1 MANIFEVETDASQ
14 DANYREHLNRN
25 WQNGNTEFDKLEN
38 WLNALKT
45 TFSNFQVQINDLQQQ
60 IWNLTKRVQTDEVKH
75 DQDVADLNA
84 EIKVLDDEVQKL
96 NQAVFGIDESEI
108 NYVTPKQSDV
118 IEEINYQ
125 KNKKSDKSKNIN
137 QFNKDPVSHELN
149 YSAVNGKHNS
159 IEVDTGIGHMKG
171 EKL

>member
-1 MANIFEVETDASQ
+1 MTNVFEVESNASQ

-75 DQDVADLNA
+75 DHDVADLN
-84 EIKVLDDEVQKL
+84 EKIKELDDEVSKL

-125 KNKKSDKSKNIN
+125 KNKRSDKSKQIEEVNI
-137 QFNKDPVSHELN
+137 E
-149 YSAVNGKHNS
+149 
-159 IEVDTGIGHMKG
+159 EKG
-171 EKL
+171 VKPW